1 MRCSSCR
8 DVRVAEPLRFR
19 VRYRLSVAGGVAMQE
34 ANGLY
39 ISIEEH
45 EAIIQEAAR
54 IVRFAIA
61 RRPLAITDS
70 QARDAH
76 RWLAE
81 QNV

>member
-1 MRCSSCR
+1 MT
-8 DVRVAEPLRFR
+8 EPVRFR
-19 VRYRLSVAGGVAMQE
+19 VRYRLSVAGGAALEDV
-34 ANGLY
+34 NGLY

-54 IVRFAIA
+54 VVRMAVA
-61 RRPLAITDS
+61 RRPLAMTDS

-81 QNV
+81 RNV

>member
-1 MRCSSCR
+1 MP
-8 DVRVAEPLRFR
+8 DPVRFR
-19 VRYRLSVAGGVAMQE
+19 VRYRLSVAGGSAIEDV
-34 ANGLY
+34 NGLY
-39 ISIEEH
+39 ISVEEH

-54 IVRFAIA
+54 VVRLAIQ
-61 RRPLAITDS
+61 RRPLAMTDS